1 MKALL
6 DTHVFLWWI
15 ASAARLSHH
24 ARRLIED
31 GENEL
36 YVSTASVWEMSIKAA
51 LGKLLLPV
59 GQPNFIRE
67 QIQMNAVTPLP
78 VTLDHA
84 VHVQNLPPIH
94 RDPFD
99 RMIISQALTER
110 MPIVSA
116 DEQIAKYDVD
126 VIWK

>member
-1 MKALL
+1 MKLFL

-15 ASAARLSHH
+15 ASAARLSHR
-24 ARRLIED
+24 ARRLIEN

-36 YVSTASVWEMSIKAA
+36 YLSTASVWEMSIKAG
-51 LGKLLLPV
+51 LGKLSFPE
-59 GQPNFIRE
+59 GRPNFIRE
-67 QIQMNAVTPLP
+67 QIEMNAVIPLP
-78 VTLDHA
+78 VSLDHA
-84 VHVQNLPPIH
+84 VYVQNLPSIH

-116 DEQIAKYDVD
+116 DEQIAKYDVE